1 LKTRLSAAISGFC
14 AMVAQLALTR
24 ELIVVSLGDEL
35 SVGLALFAWM
45 AWAAAGSAAGGFF
58 FRSRRPTPAFAA
70 FLLILQGAL
79 APASIALARAQ
90 GPLFGYLRGEAVP
103 VEIVAVMALVTLG
116 PLCFV
121 HGFLFP
127 ALSALE
133 DRPLMSGAAGRMFAW
148 DTGGAVAGGLAFSF
162 ILVASTTPVTC
173 AALAG
178 GMSAAIGASW
188 LQKRARLAV
197 WSALA
202 AAAVLSPLWAAPS
215 ENFLRSLSWGRP
227 VADSVESGYGNITVI
242 EDGGQRAFYSGGRVA
257 GVTPDVAAGEY
268 MAHVPL
274 LAHPAPR
281 SALFVGVDA
290 TTIREALEHGLDR
303 VVWAELD
310 PAMFALRRK
319 HAPPQLAPVFD
330 DPRVFP
336 AAVDPRRLL
345 SLTYERFDVI
355 VISSAPP
362 ETIVLNRMFTREA
375 FDLMKSRLTEH
386 GVLAITVPF
395 TENYM
400 SEHEAALLAGTL
412 MAAAPELRRG
422 NAAPPGEKA
431 RAPFY
436 FIIGQRPLLLLSR
449 DGAPAPAPETAA
461 ARLTERG
468 IVSGSFTADTAAF
481 LFDPRRAEAALM
493 QFSDDPMEHLT
504 AADKTAAAA
513 RWLAARPGAAPNSDL
528 SPNAVFLKNR
538 LSAGMYKSMPAAAIL
553 DAVAAADTRRARTL
567 SALVLLAFAALLAVA
582 SAKRPAA
589 RAAAA
594 RFTTASAGA
603 ASLVSVLA
611 VVFLFQISFGVVYQY
626 LGLVNAAYLGGSAAG
641 AGAMSRARRE
651 DLRRGP
657 AALASAAFCLCAAT
671 ASLPSVYSAISSA
684 SPAAAAF
691 ILFPFAIVCGFCSGA
706 IFPLAVERVRPARRR
721 QDGAA
726 LETSAAGSLYF
737 ADLAGACAAAL
748 LAGSILIP
756 TLGVFSALY
765 AASILC
771 LAACVAS
778 LSPTPADVVLG

>member
-1 LKTRLSAAISGFC
+1 VKTRLSAAISGFC

-45 AWAAAGSAAGGFF
+45 AWAAAGSAAGGLF
-58 FRSRRPTPAFAA
+58 FRSRRPAPSSAG

-103 VEIVAVMALVTLG
+103 VEIVALMALVTLG

-148 DTGGAVAGGLAFSF
+148 DTGGAVAGGMTFCF
-162 ILVASTTPVTC
+162 ILAQATTPVTC
-173 AALAG
+173 AAMAG
-178 GMSAAIGASW
+178 GMSAIIGASW
-188 LQKRARLAV
+188 LQRRARLAA

-202 AAAVLSPLWAAPS
+202 AAALLSPLWAAPS

-227 VADSVESGYGNITVI
+227 AADSLESGYGNITVLD
-242 EDGGQRAFYSGGRVA
+242 DGGQKAFYEGGRVA
-257 GVTPDVAAGEY
+257 GVTPDFAVGEY

-274 LAHPAPR
+274 LSHPAPR
-281 SALFVGVDA
+281 SAMFAGVDA
-290 TTIREALEHGLDR
+290 TTIREALNHGLDR

-319 HAPPQLAPVFD
+319 HAPPELAPVFD
-330 DPRVFP
+330 DSRVFP

-345 SLTYERFDVI
+345 SRSNEKFDVI

-375 FDLMKSRLTEH
+375 FDLMKSRLNEN

-412 MAAAPELRRG
+412 MAAAPELRHG
-422 NAAPPGEKA
+422 NTTPPVEPA
-431 RAPFY
+431 RAPFF
-436 FIIGQRPLLLLSR
+436 FIIGQKPLLIISR
-449 DGAPAPAPETAA
+449 DGAPAPTPEEAA
-461 ARLTERG
+461 ARFRSRGLVSER
-468 IVSGSFTADTAAF
+468 FTADTAAF

-493 QFSDDPMEHLT
+493 QFSDDPMEHLM

-513 RWLAARPGAAPNSDL
+513 RWLTSRPGAAPNSDL
-528 SPNAVFLKNR
+528 SPNAVFLKNK
-538 LSAGMYKSMPAAAIL
+538 LSAGMYKSMPAAAVL
-553 DAVAAADTRRARTL
+553 DAVGNANTPRARRTA
-567 SALVLLAFAALLAVA
+567 ALVLLALAALLAAA
-582 SAKRPAA
+582 SAKSPAA

-594 RFTTASAGA
+594 HFTTAAAGA
-603 ASLVSVLA
+603 VALIVVLV

-626 LGLVNAAYLGGSAAG
+626 LGLVNAAYLAGCAAG
-641 AGAMSRARRE
+641 AGTMSRARRE

-657 AALASAAFCLCAAT
+657 AALGAAALGLCAAT
-671 ASLPSVYSAISSA
+671 AALPAVYTAASSA
-684 SPAAAAF
+684 SPSFAALT
-691 ILFPFAIVCGFCSGA
+691 LFGFAIVCGFCSGA
-706 IFPLAVERVRPARRR
+706 IFPLAVERVRPARRHA
-721 QDGAA
+721 GAA

-748 LAGSILIP
+748 LSGSFLIP
-756 TLGVFSALY
+756 TLGAFGALY

-771 LAACVAS
+771 LAAFAAS
-778 LSPTPADVVLG
+778 ISPAPR